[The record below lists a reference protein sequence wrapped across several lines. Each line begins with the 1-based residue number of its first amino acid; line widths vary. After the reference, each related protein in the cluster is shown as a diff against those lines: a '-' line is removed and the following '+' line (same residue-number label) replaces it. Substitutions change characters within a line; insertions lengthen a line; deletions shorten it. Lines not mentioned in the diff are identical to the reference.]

1 MAQQG
6 APWRVI
12 AATVAFLLWAPLAL
26 ASLPL
31 AVLLMGRGARGGPLV
46 GITVAVFSAAT
57 LPFLGQGQLG
67 AVYAAVCVLL
77 AAAFAGHVLLKAAP
91 FWTMAV
97 RATATALA
105 SVAILARVLWGPG
118 WLGALQWETTQQ
130 ARAGTRVL
138 VWVMPDARPVFD
150 AVADVVGT
158 IAPATLA
165 LQCLAALALAWAVH
179 GRLATQPLGAP
190 LRPFREFRMGD
201 AWVWVVVAT
210 FGVWLLGRAALAQ
223 NLAMLVG
230 TLYFLQGAAVAGA
243 LAGALGISTGV
254 LVVIGIL
261 AAPFAAILIPGL
273 CTLGVTDTWLQY
285 RRRLAARADRPH
297 G

>member
-1 MAQQG
+1 MAPQG
-6 APWRVI
+6 APWRLIV
-12 AATVAFLLWAPLAL
+12 ATVAFLLWAPLAL
-26 ASLPL
+26 AGLPL
-31 AVLLMGRGARGGPLV
+31 AALLLLGRGRPAV
-46 GITVAVFSAAT
+46 GAAVAVFSAAT
-57 LPFLGQGQLG
+57 LPWLAQGQLG
-67 AVYAAVCVLL
+67 ATYAAVCVLL
-77 AAAFAGHVLLKAAP
+77 VAAFAGHVVLKPAP

-97 RATATALA
+97 RATAASLA
-105 SVAILARVLWGPG
+105 SVALLARVLWGRG
-118 WLGALQWETTQQ
+118 WLGVLQWETTRQ
-130 ARAGTRVL
+130 AKAGTRVL
-138 VWVMPDARPVFD
+138 VWMMPDGRPIFD

-165 LQCLAALALAWAVH
+165 LQCLAGLALAWAVH
-179 GRLATQPLGAP
+179 GRLAAQPLGEP

-201 AWVWVVVAT
+201 AWVWALVAT

-223 NLAMLVG
+223 NLAVLVG

-243 LAGALGISTGV
+243 LAGALGVSTGV

-285 RRRLAARADRPH
+285 RRRLASRADRPH